1 VVLQLNAEAVLSAVV
16 HRRNVAMPR
25 RRLNDAPAHQR
36 NADGVRVRIRDRQRH
51 ANSRGMIAVFPRHG
65 PNDRCGRNSS
75 DHRRNAYRVR
85 LRESNVQ
92 LREWNVPGHS
102 HSSERSRLH
111 ESSVQHDRLQR
122 DRRPRLNDQRRLRKP
137 NVHSHSRNSDN
148 RRLHNRG
155 SSSNNE
161 L

>member
-16 HRRNVAMPR
+16 HRRNVAMQR
-25 RRLNDAPAHQR
+25 RRLNDAPVHQR

-75 DHRRNAYRVR
+75 DRRRNA
-85 LRESNVQ
+85 LRVQ
-92 LREWNVPGHS
+92 LPEWNVPGHS

-137 NVHSHSRNSDN
+137 NVHSHSRNGDN